1 VVIETDVHVNPNSEH
16 REIWLR
22 DPDGYR
28 VVIAEPYPR

>member
-1 VVIETDVHVNPNSEH
+1 MTTRTWPQPLNAKE

-28 VVIAEPYPR
+28 VVLAGQSE